1 MAASTWPGA
10 RPISSVT
17 ELPLA
22 KEGRDQAAAS
32 PPKILVTKVFVRG
45 LAIEAEIGVYPH
57 ERGRRQPLIVDVELD
72 VAAAG
77 WRALADTVNY
87 ETVVAAAQAIAAAG
101 HIGLVESFA
110 QRLAQACF
118 AEPRVLRARVRVEK
132 PQALAPHAAAAGVE
146 ITAVRG

>member
-1 MAASTWPGA
+1 M
-10 RPISSVT
+10 SSVT
-17 ELPLA
+17 KLPLA
-22 KEGRDQAAAS
+22 KDDRAAS
-32 PPKILVTKVFVRG
+32 AASQPRILVTKVFVRG
-45 LAIEAEIGVYPH
+45 LTIEAEIGVYPH

-87 ETVVAAAQAIAAAG
+87 ETIVAAARAIAAAG

-132 PQALAPHAAAAGVE
+132 PLALAPHAAAAGVE

>member
-1 MAASTWPGA
+1 MW
-10 RPISSVT
+10 SVT
-17 ELPLA
+17 KLPLA
-22 KEGRDQAAAS
+22 KHDRAPSPAS
-32 PPKILVTKVFVRG
+32 QPKILVTKVFVRG

-87 ETVVAAAQAIAAAG
+87 ETIVAAARAVAAAG

-118 AEPRVLRARVRVEK
+118 AEPRVLRAQVRVEK
-132 PQALAPHAAAAGVE
+132 PLALAPHAAAAGVE